1 MLKIRL
7 DQPGSLSVL
16 VIVANFLLA
25 AIACI
30 PLLLRGLM
38 MLAILSTKYLDGLG
52 AILMMGTF
60 IAVATLGKI
69 GYQLCIPVF
78 ILGGILILGLL
89 LNSKVPWIIKLA
101 TAAIEL
107 AAFCGMYQN
116 MSALIVLYQRGLYKF
131 IQ

>member
-7 DQPGSLSVL
+7 DQLGSLSVL

-25 AIACI
+25 AIACV

-60 IAVATLGKI
+60 IAVAALGKI
-69 GYQLCIPVF
+69 GYPLCIPVF
-78 ILGGILILGLL
+78 ILGGIFILALL

-107 AAFCGMYQN
+107 AAFFGMYQN
-116 MSALIVLYQRGLYKF
+116 MGVLIVFYQRGLYKV
-131 IQ
+131 IR